1 MRFVPSQQLNV
12 NFYPHYVPCDFF
24 VENVSVLLGQKD
36 ACRQPP
42 RPL

>member
-12 NFYPHYVPCDFF
+12 NFYPLYVPCDFF
-24 VENVSVLLGQKD
+24 VENVSVLFGQKD